1 MEVSENQ
8 LPLDFSSLYQ
18 SDTHGKINKVSNG
31 TGLHY
36 LCIFIINELEVHLFT
51 TKGTGC
57 NPHLPIQIHKSIQIH
72 KLYINNIRLKYF
84 GF

>member
-31 TGLHY
+31 TGVHY

-51 TKGTGC
+51 TKG
-57 NPHLPIQIHKSIQIH
+57 IQILKSIQIH
-72 KLYINNIRLKYF
+72 KLYINKIRPKYF
-84 GF
+84 GFV